1 MKHIIII
8 LLLSVSIHSSN
19 VKLTDVRYANQI
31 KISFDKEETRKSIQ
45 AYTKTFHDYLE
56 GLYGSLPILTLKEKE
71 WLEKETKRT
80 KNNDMQMLELS
91 HTYIWKLNR
100 TYEDLE
106 FYIKEFK
113 EISEGDNIK
122 HMMYDLTKVMN
133 TLRNPYSF
141 EYIQSFVRKKKMPLS
156 ALGIYKVDV
165 YVSYFELIIDDY
177 FDKTLLEYMS
187 TTDFYVDDF
196 YMERFCPKYMR
207 LKKDKK

>member
-1 MKHIIII
+1 MKHIIIL
-8 LLLSVSIHSSN
+8 LLLSASLHSSS
-19 VKLTDVRYANQI
+19 VKLSDLYGKSI
-31 KISFDKEETRKSIQ
+31 EFSYDKEETRKSIQ
-45 AYTKTFHDYLE
+45 RFSKTFHDYFE

-106 FYIKEFK
+106 FYIKELK

-122 HMMYDLTKVMN
+122 HMMYNLTQVMN

-141 EYIQSFVRKKKMPLS
+141 EYMQKMHQTGHPS
-156 ALGIYKVDV
+156 
-165 YVSYFELIIDDY
+165 
-177 FDKTLLEYMS
+177 
-187 TTDFYVDDF
+187 
-196 YMERFCPKYMR
+196 R
-207 LKKDKK
+207 LHPASKNA